1 MFFAILIVPIAA
13 AFTLGGFGDTYTA
26 ISITNPE
33 FFNPFTKSD
42 GSYTTVLELIS
53 LLAWGLGYFGQPH
66 ILVRFMAITSS
77 SELKKAT
84 RIAMTWVVISLT
96 AAVCVGMV
104 GSVYLTTPLN
114 GTNSETVFLVMT
126 DHLFSP
132 FWAGI
137 VLSAVLAAIMSTASA
152 QLLVGASAVAQDLY
166 NQFIHKDINP
176 RELVLVTRLSVI
188 GIALIAIALGLD
200 PNNSIL
206 NIVAYA
212 WAGFGATFGPALLF
226 SLFWRR
232 TTRNGILAGMIV
244 GGITVLV
251 WKQITLLDIA
261 TVYPILQLYE
271 IVPGFILSSLAIII
285 GSKLDKAPS
294 KEITDIFDSVK
305 HSNI

>member
-1 MFFAILIVPIAA
+1 
-13 AFTLGGFGDTYTA
+13 
-26 ISITNPE
+26 
-33 FFNPFTKSD
+33 
-42 GSYTTVLELIS
+42 
-53 LLAWGLGYFGQPH
+53 
-66 ILVRFMAITSS
+66 
-77 SELKKAT
+77 
-84 RIAMTWVVISLT
+84 MTWVVISLT

-166 NQFIHKDINP
+166 KQFIHKDINP

-232 TTRNGILAGMIV
+232 TTRNGILAGMII

>member
-1 MFFAILIVPIAA
+1 M
-13 AFTLGGFGDTYTA
+13 
-26 ISITNPE
+26 
-33 FFNPFTKSD
+33 
-42 GSYTTVLELIS
+42 
-53 LLAWGLGYFGQPH
+53 LL
-66 ILVRFMAITSS
+66 
-77 SELKKAT
+77 
-84 RIAMTWVVISLT
+84 
-96 AAVCVGMV
+96 
-104 GSVYLTTPLN
+104 
-114 GTNSETVFLVMT
+114 
-126 DHLFSP
+126 
-132 FWAGI
+132 
-137 VLSAVLAAIMSTASA
+137 
-152 QLLVGASAVAQDLY
+152 LY
-166 NQFIHKDINP
+166 KQFIHKDINP

>member
-1 MFFAILIVPIAA
+1 M
-13 AFTLGGFGDTYTA
+13 
-26 ISITNPE
+26 
-33 FFNPFTKSD
+33 
-42 GSYTTVLELIS
+42 
-53 LLAWGLGYFGQPH
+53 
-66 ILVRFMAITSS
+66 
-77 SELKKAT
+77 
-84 RIAMTWVVISLT
+84 
-96 AAVCVGMV
+96 
-104 GSVYLTTPLN
+104 
-114 GTNSETVFLVMT
+114 
-126 DHLFSP
+126 
-132 FWAGI
+132 
-137 VLSAVLAAIMSTASA
+137 
-152 QLLVGASAVAQDLY
+152 
-166 NQFIHKDINP
+166 HKDINP

>member
-1 MFFAILIVPIAA
+1 
-13 AFTLGGFGDTYTA
+13 
-26 ISITNPE
+26 
-33 FFNPFTKSD
+33 
-42 GSYTTVLELIS
+42 
-53 LLAWGLGYFGQPH
+53 
-66 ILVRFMAITSS
+66 
-77 SELKKAT
+77 
-84 RIAMTWVVISLT
+84 MTPT
-96 AAVCVGMV
+96 
-104 GSVYLTTPLN
+104 
-114 GTNSETVFLVMT
+114 
-126 DHLFSP
+126 
-132 FWAGI
+132 
-137 VLSAVLAAIMSTASA
+137 
-152 QLLVGASAVAQDLY
+152 
-166 NQFIHKDINP
+166 
-176 RELVLVTRLSVI
+176 
-188 GIALIAIALGLD
+188 
-200 PNNSIL
+200 NSIL